1 MTQISILAGI
11 KTDSNASVLDAAPVN
26 LEPSLANSNISQG
39 YLTTAP
45 GITTFSATLTG
56 RDRASINWNDT
67 LYRIQGS
74 KLISVA
80 NNGVVTVLGDVGDDG
95 NFAFMDY
102 SFDRLAISSNSN
114 LFYYQAGTVTQV
126 TDPNVGV
133 VKDVIWFGGYF
144 LYTDG
149 TDIINTDISNPYV
162 INPTSY
168 GSAEADPDGI
178 FGLLALRNEV
188 LVIGRYTVQAIQ
200 AVGGSGFPF
209 QTVLSATIPKG
220 AIGAKSFCEFN
231 NALAFV
237 GSGRD
242 EAISVYIAAAGDPVP
257 ITTSYIISILQ
268 SLTAEQQALIVMEKI
283 VHDNEQRLYIHLPT
297 KTLVYH
303 LNASIQNGNPVWT
316 ILAGGTNADQ
326 QYPIRNITFCYD
338 KYIGANPVTGQI
350 GYLDPDV
357 STHYNSIAGW
367 EFQTSYVYNGGGG
380 FTITDIELV
389 ATTGRTPLGVNPTL
403 FFSYSRDGINFSQEQ
418 AISQGKQGDYNKRLA
433 WRPMCNSTN
442 YMNLKFRGA
451 NTSIAT
457 ILRCEAQI
465 EGQQK

>member
-11 KTDSNASVLDAAPVN
+11 KSDTNAAVLDSAPVN

-39 YLTTAP
+39 YLTSAP
-45 GITTFSATLTG
+45 GITTFSLTATG
-56 RDRASINWNDT
+56 RDRAAINWNDV
-67 LYRIQGS
+67 LYRVQGS
-74 KLISVA
+74 KLISVTS
-80 NNGVVTVLGDVGDDG
+80 NGIVTILGDVGDDG
-95 NFAFMDY
+95 NFAFLDY

-114 LFYYQAGTVTQV
+114 LFYYQSGTITQV

-149 TDIINTDISNPYV
+149 TDIINTDIANPYV
-162 INPTSY
+162 VNPTSY

-220 AIGAKSFCEFN
+220 AIGAKAFCEFN
-231 NALAFV
+231 NSLAFV

-242 EAISVYIAAAGDPVP
+242 EAISVYIASAGDPVS
-257 ITTSYIISILQ
+257 ITTSYIINILQ
-268 SLTAEQQALIVMEKI
+268 SLTPIEQSLIQLEKI
-283 VHDNEQRLYIHLPT
+283 VHDNEQRLYIHLPN

-303 LNASIQNGNPVWT
+303 LNASISNQAPVWT

-326 QYPIRNITFCYD
+326 QYPMHNIVFCYD
-338 KYIGANPVTGQI
+338 KYIGAHPTTGLI
-350 GYLDPDV
+350 GYLDPTI
-357 STHYNSIAGW
+357 STHNGAIVGW
-367 EFQTSYVYNGGGG
+367 QFETSYVYNAGGG
-380 FTITDIELV
+380 FTLTDIELV
-389 ATTGRTPLGVNPTL
+389 ATTGRTPLGSNPTL

-418 AISQGKQGDYNKRLA
+418 AISQGKQGEYNKRLA
-433 WRPMCNSTN
+433 WRPMCNSNN
-442 YMNLKFRGA
+442 YMNLRFRGA

-465 EGQQK
+465 EGQMK